1 MKTRVQ
7 RIIRLPIWCGTER
20 RKAKHYTAKRFIDFD
35 GGQYI
40 LYVKQR
46 GVFSLDFLQD
56 KIDMNVNRKKG
67 SASPFPLWFSSGR
80 SFVSSGSAYQWINEK
95 FVCVF
100 LICFYLFCV
109 LCTDGIFLFFLWFSP
124 TLTASVG
131 GLFFYIMSLCRSV
144 FTFEAIFLC
153 NLICFAKFFFRID
166 LNDRVSE
173 IL

>member
-1 MKTRVQ
+1 MKITFPFHPSYCVYQVLWKSVSYLFSSEEKGWKIARST
-7 RIIRLPIWCGTER
+7 IWCGTER

-46 GVFSLDFLQD
+46 GVFSLYFLQD

-67 SASPFPLWFSSGR
+67 SASASPFPLRFSSGR
-80 SFVSSGSAYQWINEK
+80 SFVSSGGVYQWINEK

-109 LCTDGIFLFFLWFSP
+109 LCADGIFLLLRQRFS
-124 TLTASVG
+124 SSSNSNHHNG
-131 GLFFYIMSLCRSV
+131 WSDSFSL
-144 FTFEAIFLC
+144 
-153 NLICFAKFFFRID
+153 
-166 LNDRVSE
+166 
-173 IL
+173 